1 MHKKPISRLLFV
13 TITLI
18 VILLSVANLKA
29 QTTDKEYFQKHF
41 KRSLKEKIKFTP
53 EQIIELNKKDKQ
65 TNSEFNT
72 KRIMQWQDSPIS
84 GGADN
89 ESEVH
94 AVINPFDTNNIVVS
108 PIQNSGTGLSCPVYY
123 TKNFGAS
130 WSKSSFQN
138 MPSEAGAMTIGGG
151 DPVFAFGKDSIVYM
165 TWIDLYMKNMSLAD
179 GHWGLFYAY
188 SNDGGANWITP
199 ANNIIRKVEGNL
211 NTFQFNGP
219 LVDKQWMEVDMT
231 NGAYQNTLYV
241 CNVEIDI
248 NNNSYD
254 IVVNRKASDSTNF
267 NANSINVSGNGFVM
281 VQFSSIGVDNFGD
294 VHVTFFG
301 AKSQGYYAL
310 WHSKSSDGGNTFST
324 PQKVSDLQL
333 PQYSNGQ
340 TNLSIPGID
349 DDRLYPSSY
358 LAVDKTNGNLYL
370 TWTANGVTQKLNKG
384 LDIYFSKSVDHGLS
398 WSTPIVVNDD
408 TLSEIHQF
416 YSAITVSDDH
426 RVCISWYDRRSD
438 TNNIIT
444 DYYLAESYD
453 YGQTFTKNHQVTTI
467 GSDFS
472 KIGNLNSGFGIGEY
486 TQLVATNSYTI
497 PIWAD
502 GRKNTGDIDI
512 FVAFINKN
520 TQNIE
525 EIKAITEKFAL
536 QKVYPNPTKDDIN
549 FSFYLK
555 EKSNVKISIFNALGQ
570 KVRDV
575 ENKDFKSGENSVK
588 ANVSSLK
595 SGIYYYL
602 FETEF
607 GNASGMLMIE

>member
-1 MHKKPISRLLFV
+1 ML
-13 TITLI
+13 T
-18 VILLSVANLKA
+18 VILLSVISLNA
-29 QTTDKEYFQKHF
+29 QTTDKEYFQKHL

-53 EQIIELNKKDKQ
+53 EQIIELNNKDKQ
-65 TNSEFNT
+65 TNSGFNT

-84 GGADN
+84 GGAEN

-94 AVINPFDTNNIVVS
+94 AAINPFDTNNIVVS

-123 TKNFGAS
+123 TKNFGSS

-138 MPSEAGAMTIGGG
+138 MPSEPGGLTIGGG

-165 TWIDLYMKNMSLAD
+165 TWIDLYIKNMSYAD

-188 SNDGGANWITP
+188 SNDGGANWLTSP
-199 ANNIIRKVEGNL
+199 NNIVSKVEGNL

-219 LVDKQWMEVDMT
+219 LVDKQWMAVDMT
-231 NGAYQNTLYV
+231 NGQHQNTIYV
-241 CNVEIDI
+241 CYVEINAT
-248 NNNSYD
+248 NNTYN
-254 IVVNRKASDSTNF
+254 IVVNKKASDSTQF
-267 NANSINVSGNGFVM
+267 LVNSVNVSGVGFSM
-281 VQFSSIGVDNFGD
+281 VQFSSIGVDNNGN
-294 VHVTFFG
+294 VHISFFG
-301 AKSQGYYAL
+301 AKSQGNYAL
-310 WHSKSSDGGNTFST
+310 WHSKSTDGGNSFST
-324 PQKVSDLQL
+324 PQKVSDIQL
-333 PQYSNGQ
+333 PQYSYGQ
-340 TNLSIPGID
+340 TNLSILGID

-358 LAVDKTNGNLYL
+358 IAVDKTNGNLYL
-370 TWTANGVTQKLNKG
+370 TWTANGISQKLNKG
-384 LDIYFSKSVDHGLS
+384 LDVYFTKSVDHGSS

-438 TNNIIT
+438 TNNVIT
-444 DYYLAESYD
+444 DYYLAESND
-453 YGQTFTKNHQVTTI
+453 FGQTFTKNHQVTTI

-472 KIGNLNSGFGIGEY
+472 KIGNLNNGFGIGEY
-486 TQLVATNSYTI
+486 TQVLATNTYTI
-497 PIWAD
+497 PIWSD
-502 GRKNTGDIDI
+502 GRKNTGDVDI

-525 EIKAITEKFAL
+525 QITAITEKFAL
-536 QKVYPNPTKDDIN
+536 QKVYPNPTKDDLT

-555 EKSNVKISIFNALGQ
+555 EKSNVKISIFNVLGQ
-570 KVRDV
+570 RIQDV
-575 ENKDFKSGENSVK
+575 ENINFDSGEHSVK
-588 ANVSSLK
+588 ANVSSNK

-607 GNASGMLMIE
+607 GNASGMIIKE

>member
-1 MHKKPISRLLFV
+1 MHKKPFSRLLFV
-13 TITLI
+13 TIMLT
-18 VILLSVANLKA
+18 VILLSVISLNA
-29 QTTDKEYFQKHF
+29 QTTDKEYFQKHL

-53 EQIIELNKKDKQ
+53 EQIIELNNKDKQ
-65 TNSEFNT
+65 TNSGFNT

-84 GGADN
+84 GGAEN

-94 AVINPFDTNNIVVS
+94 AAINPFDTNNIVVS

-123 TKNFGAS
+123 TKNFGSS

-138 MPSEAGAMTIGGG
+138 MPSEPGGLTIGGG

-165 TWIDLYMKNMSLAD
+165 TWIDLYIKNMSYAD

-188 SNDGGANWITP
+188 SNDGGANWLTSP
-199 ANNIIRKVEGNL
+199 NNIVSKVEGNL

-219 LVDKQWMEVDMT
+219 LVDKQWMAVDMT
-231 NGAYQNTLYV
+231 NGQHQNTIYV
-241 CNVEIDI
+241 CYVEINAT
-248 NNNSYD
+248 NNTYN
-254 IVVNRKASDSTNF
+254 IVVNKKASDSTQF
-267 NANSINVSGNGFVM
+267 LVNSVNVSGVGFSM
-281 VQFSSIGVDNFGD
+281 VQFSSIGVDNNGN
-294 VHVTFFG
+294 VHISFFG
-301 AKSQGYYAL
+301 AKSQGNYAL
-310 WHSKSSDGGNTFST
+310 WHSKSTDGGNSFST
-324 PQKVSDLQL
+324 PQKVSDIQL
-333 PQYSNGQ
+333 PQYSYGQ
-340 TNLSIPGID
+340 TNLSILGID

-358 LAVDKTNGNLYL
+358 IAVDKTNGNLYL
-370 TWTANGVTQKLNKG
+370 TWTANGISQKLNKG
-384 LDIYFSKSVDHGLS
+384 LDVYFTKSVDHGSS

-438 TNNIIT
+438 TNNVIT
-444 DYYLAESYD
+444 DYYLAESND
-453 YGQTFTKNHQVTTI
+453 FGQTFTKNHQVTTI

-472 KIGNLNSGFGIGEY
+472 KIGNLNNGFGIGEY
-486 TQLVATNSYTI
+486 TQVLATNTYTI
-497 PIWAD
+497 PIWSD
-502 GRKNTGDIDI
+502 GRKNTGDVDI

-525 EIKAITEKFAL
+525 QITAITEKFAL
-536 QKVYPNPTKDDIN
+536 QKVYPNPTKDDLT

-555 EKSNVKISIFNALGQ
+555 EKSNVKISIFNVLGQ
-570 KVRDV
+570 RIQDV
-575 ENKDFKSGENSVK
+575 ENINFDSGEHSVK
-588 ANVSSLK
+588 ANVSSNK

-607 GNASGMLMIE
+607 GNASGMIIKE